1 VGVLVFVHLGF
12 LWFSLSWDMI
22 RRVLREQQTAGVI
35 ECQGHFYIISTKRF
49 RGNVIML
56 NEEAQTPEQARCA
69 QTVDRQ
75 TWVSSF
81 SRLDVLCK
89 REWRGQYRP

>member
-1 VGVLVFVHLGF
+1 
-12 LWFSLSWDMI
+12 MI

-69 QTVDRQ
+69 QTVDRNICKDETTVKGAGYSFLCPPLRSVHV
-75 TWVSSF
+75 TWTMRVN
-81 SRLDVLCK
+81 
-89 REWRGQYRP
+89 GQKHYKA